1 MVNFSELEIKDILP
15 NNLLQDKNL
24 VYLCQAIQPQFSDIT
39 QAIMQ
44 VLFLPNLSKLTG
56 GILEHLAWWFNL
68 AADESWSL
76 AITDK
81 QKQDLIA
88 NAIEIHRYKGT
99 LYGLKRALAPLN
111 IIVNIEEWFEYKGEP
126 FNFRINI
133 DGTRK
138 YTPEQLRQLDY
149 YINRNK
155 NVRSWVSGT
164 IYSFDLPCQIKL
176 ACGLVEDELI
186 EIYPR
191 KAKHE

>member
-1 MVNFSELEIKDILP
+1 MVKFSELEIKDILP
-15 NNLLQDKNL
+15 NSLLQDNKLLNL
-24 VYLCQAIQPQFSDIT
+24 CEAIQPQFSDIT
-39 QAIMQ
+39 QAIIQ
-44 VLFLPNLSKLTG
+44 VLFLPNLSKLSG

-99 LYGLKRALAPLN
+99 LYGLKRALTSLN
-111 IIVNIEEWFEYKGEP
+111 IIVNIEEWFEYNGEP

-133 DGTRK
+133 DGTGR
-138 YTPEQLRQLDY
+138 YTPEQLKQLDH
-149 YINRNK
+149 YIDRNK
-155 NVRSWVSGT
+155 NVRSWVNGT
-164 IYSFDLPCQIKL
+164 IYSFDLPCHIKL
-176 ACGLVEDELI
+176 ACGLVQNELV

-191 KAKHE
+191 KTKHE